1 MTNDIEQLVASISL
15 NKVLIAI
22 LEEHKQLSVPTLR
35 FLESKDTDK
44 ELVIDYDESGPSF
57 TFSLKEREQENDN

>member
-44 ELVIDYDESGPSF
+44 ELVIGYDESGPSF